1 MTNHRPWPRERGG
14 ATVPENHVPVGL
26 LDVVVVSYWSSL
38 QLTGLLAG
46 LPRDCTVTVVDN
58 AEDVD
63 RDTRQVCD
71 DHGARV
77 AHLPLGRN
85 TGFGYACNVG
95 ARNGN
100 APFILFV
107 NPDCRVD
114 EHVIGTLLATM
125 ANKPTVAASAPL
137 LTADDSRS
145 QIFGGA
151 APRLRTALGYLT
163 LPDRLLGRWCIWART
178 TRSRT
183 PVRVEWL
190 SGACLVVRREAFDA
204 VNGFREDLFMYN
216 EDIDLCVGLR
226 RDGWTVILDP
236 NVTARHAGGRSSR
249 LDVDIA
255 GLWSRS
261 TLRYLGVAE
270 RSFRSVLI
278 AVLLLG
284 GMCRR
289 HVVAVLLMRA
299 RRTGGSH
306 HGATFARQFAAELF
320 KMLRNITR
328 HPATSP
334 PQRAESSPL
343 RATGHAPTT
352 GPVGDPVGTH
362 VSMACGGSQS
372 APGKP
377 RVKGASAAH
386 TARAPHRGTEKD

>member
-1 MTNHRPWPRERGG
+1 MAPGGDLFVMIEPVHDQHGRHYRHPQG
-14 ATVPENHVPVGL
+14 ATMPENHVPAGL

-38 QLTGLLAG
+38 QLTGLLTG

-63 RDTRQVCD
+63 CDTRQVCD
-71 DHGARV
+71 DNGARV
-77 AHLPLGRN
+77 THLPLGRN
-85 TGFGYACNVG
+85 TGFGYGCNVG

-125 ANKPTVAASAPL
+125 EDEPTAAACAPL
-137 LTADDSRS
+137 LTAEDSDRS

-151 APRLRTALGYLT
+151 APRLPTALGYLT

-178 TRSRT
+178 TRSRA

-190 SGACLVVRREAFDA
+190 SGACLVVRREAFDD

-216 EDIDLCVGLR
+216 EDIDLCVRLR

-236 NVTARHAGGRSSR
+236 SVTGRHAGGRSSR

-261 TLRYLGVAE
+261 TLRYLGLAE

-278 AVLLLG
+278 AALLLG

-289 HVVAVLLMRA
+289 HILAVLLMRG
-299 RRTGGSH
+299 RGTGGSR
-306 HGATFARQFAAELF
+306 HGATFTRQFAAELL
-320 KMLRNITR
+320 KMLRDTP
-328 HPATSP
+328 PATSP
-334 PQRAESSPL
+334 P
-343 RATGHAPTT
+343 
-352 GPVGDPVGTH
+352 
-362 VSMACGGSQS
+362 
-372 APGKP
+372 K
-377 RVKGASAAH
+377 
-386 TARAPHRGTEKD
+386 